1 MDTKIKFS
9 DFKIVPVLKSI
20 KNIAM
25 DDNTY
30 FSKQYSKFISNSRL
44 KWIDPESGGD
54 PQLFKNPP
62 KLKTSSLNIGG
73 KVHEVLLQPEEFELA
88 PALGLPTAKLGQVIS
103 EVYNLRKTDKTISI
117 KDAITTACLK
127 VEYFVN
133 SIPKKIPSII
143 EKGRVYY
150 FNRYMYDKSITSNKT
165 QIFLSDA
172 DHKTVSDCL
181 ESCYN
186 NPKIMN
192 KLHPTNLFGDVIESH
207 NEDAFFIDFLVTY
220 KNRHCTTLK
229 FKLKADNWTIDPEE
243 KIVTLNDLKTT
254 SKPVAWFMNEEYGS
268 MSKYR
273 YDRQMAKHK
282 WPFK

>member
-1 MDTKIKFS
+1 
-9 DFKIVPVLKSI
+9 
-20 KNIAM
+20 
-25 DDNTY
+25 
-30 FSKQYSKFISNSRL
+30 
-44 KWIDPESGGD
+44 
-54 PQLFKNPP
+54 
-62 KLKTSSLNIGG
+62 
-73 KVHEVLLQPEEFELA
+73 VHEVLLQPEEFELA
-88 PALGLPTAKLGQVIS
+88 PALGLPTAKLGQVIA

-127 VEYFVN
+127 IEYFVN

-220 KNRHCTTLK
+220 KNRYCTTLK

-268 MSKYR
+268 MTKYR